1 MPKQTIVQK
10 STSFLSSSVFLTGGV
25 LLVVFLGWMAVNEY
39 FRERAINVEVAKLR
53 LAIAD
58 VEGKN
63 KELQTSL
70 SYLQTSEFQ
79 ELEAKRQLG
88 VAGEGEGVI
97 IVTNTNGAPKSLQSD
112 KASRRSGNED
122 LPNPQKWWKYFF
134 DI

>member
-10 STSFLSSSVFLTGGV
+10 STSFLSSPVFLVGGA

-39 FRERAINVEVAKLR
+39 FRERAINVEVEKLR
-53 LAIAD
+53 SAIAD
-58 VEGKN
+58 VESKN
-63 KELQTSL
+63 KDLQTSL

-97 IVTNTNGAPKSLQSD
+97 IVTNTNTASKSFQAGA
-112 KASRRSGNED
+112 ASRQGGDEN
-122 LPNPQKWWKYFF
+122 LPNPRKWWKYFF